1 MNQYEFV
8 VVFFSSL
15 SFTINN
21 TIYTLIFDR
30 LRICTIWFHCFFF
43 FAWEKH
49 SNSNST
55 TTITYMFFRFF
66 FVWDGCQMVTLWF
79 SILFL
84 RNLPDRKFIDLMWVK
99 RIFYIYWLW
108 HFVCV
113 HSWLIRSPY
122 FFLSN
127 SYSSF
132 HFLFELI

>member
-99 RIFYIYWLW
+99 RKFYIYDCGTLFVYTVDSFVRRISFSRIRIR
-108 HFVCV
+108 HFT
-113 HSWLIRSPY
+113 
-122 FFLSN
+122 FF
-127 SYSSF
+127 SS
-132 HFLFELI
+132 